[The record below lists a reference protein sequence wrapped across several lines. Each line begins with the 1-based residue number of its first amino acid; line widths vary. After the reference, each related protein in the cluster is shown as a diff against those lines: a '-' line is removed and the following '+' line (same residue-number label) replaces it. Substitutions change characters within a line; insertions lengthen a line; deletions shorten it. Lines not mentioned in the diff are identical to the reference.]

1 MAEWSQSADEIFLPA
16 AYSLLL
22 LDTVRSWGVTEDDLL
37 TPFGL
42 EEREVSAP
50 NARLPLRIVQE
61 MIRKARYLTQEPGL
75 GILVGLNTRANT
87 YGFLSFAAMSASSL
101 GEAVDLSIR
110 YSSMLTTAFRF
121 RLNAVDDFAGL
132 IVDEQC
138 GPSDCRDVLLLG
150 LLVGIRMIGC
160 ALTGREPWR
169 PIDVAMPEPA
179 YYRRLAHL
187 VPELRFDQPVN
198 QVVLRQSDL
207 ELPLLTPNRA
217 ALRLATDQCEK
228 GLRDLG
234 ADAGIEQATLQA
246 MYREDE
252 TLPFVKVAAALRI
265 SPRTL
270 RRRLAESGLTFSELT
285 QKARSER
292 ALLLLRSSEL
302 SLEDVA
308 ERLGYSTLSNFVR
321 AFRKWTGV
329 TPAAYRKRV
338 SARLPVHLP
347 VRR

>member
-1 MAEWSQSADEIFLPA
+1 MAERSQDAEAFFLPA
-16 AYSLLL
+16 AYALLL
-22 LDTVRSWGVTEDDLL
+22 LDTVRSWGITEDDLL
-37 TPFGL
+37 VPFGL
-42 EEREVSAP
+42 GEKDVSAP
-50 NARLPLRIVQE
+50 NARLPLGTIQDMVR
-61 MIRKARYLTQEPGL
+61 RARDLTREPGL
-75 GILVGLNTRANT
+75 GILIGLNTRANT

-101 GEAVDLSIR
+101 GEAVELSIR
-110 YSSMLTTAFRF
+110 YSSLLTTAFRF

-138 GPSDCRDVLLLG
+138 PPSDTRDVLLLG
-150 LLVGIRMIGC
+150 LLVGVRMIGC

-187 VPELRFDQPVN
+187 VPELRFNQPVN

-217 ALRLATDQCEK
+217 ALRLAADQCER

-234 ADAGIEQATLQA
+234 TEASIENAMLQV
-246 MYREDE
+246 MHRDDE
-252 TLPFVKVAAALRI
+252 TLPFVKVAAALRV

-270 RRRLAESGLTFSELT
+270 RRRLAASGLTFSELT
-285 QKARSER
+285 QKARCER

-329 TPAAYRKRV
+329 TPSAYRKRASV
-338 SARLPVHLP
+338 PLPVHLP